1 MLWTAALTNAQ
12 IGRKVRGMSE
22 LAIFEPDP
30 PVAPRLIAVDAQ
42 NFDPDVL
49 DQLPQVTQVVT
60 FEYALEHL
68 GELADQVQ
76 RDEERIAVMRDG
88 KPAFV
93 MMNAEIMDW
102 LEAHMEILME
112 PGGFE
117 SLKASMAEVEAGDLG
132 VSLDELKREFGY
144 RDETPPSEA

>member
-1 MLWTAALTNAQ
+1 MTDWR
-12 IGRKVRGMSE
+12 GSRMVRRMSE
-22 LAIFEPDP
+22 LAISEPQP
-30 PVAPRLIAVDAQ
+30 PPRPRLVAVDAQ
-42 NFDPDVL
+42 DFDPDVL

-76 RDEERIAVMRDG
+76 RDEERIAVMRNG

-117 SLKASMAEVEAGDLG
+117 SLKTSMAEVEAGDLG
-132 VSLDELKREFGY
+132 VPLDELKREFGY

>member
-1 MLWTAALTNAQ
+1 MVP
-12 IGRKVRGMSE
+12 RMSE
-22 LAIFEPDP
+22 LAFSEPDP
-30 PVAPRLIAVDAQ
+30 PPRPRLVAVDAHD
-42 NFDPDVL
+42 FDPEVL
-49 DQLPQVTQVVT
+49 EELPQVTQVVT

-68 GELADQVQ
+68 AELADQVQ

-93 MMNAEIMDW
+93 MMNADVMDW

-117 SLKASMAEVEAGDLG
+117 SLKRSHEEALAGDGVTLEELSRELG
-132 VSLDELKREFGY
+132 YDDADRAPDS
-144 RDETPPSEA
+144 

>member
-1 MLWTAALTNAQ
+1 M
-12 IGRKVRGMSE
+12 
-22 LAIFEPDP
+22 
-30 PVAPRLIAVDAQ
+30 DARD
-42 NFDPDVL
+42 FDPEVL

-68 GELADQVQ
+68 AELADQVQ

-88 KPAFV
+88 RPAFV
-93 MMNAEIMDW
+93 MMNAEVMDW

-117 SLKASMAEVEAGDLG
+117 SLKQSIAEVKGGDLG
-132 VSLDELKREFGY
+132 ISLDDLKRELGY
-144 RDETPPSEA
+144 GDAADSPQA